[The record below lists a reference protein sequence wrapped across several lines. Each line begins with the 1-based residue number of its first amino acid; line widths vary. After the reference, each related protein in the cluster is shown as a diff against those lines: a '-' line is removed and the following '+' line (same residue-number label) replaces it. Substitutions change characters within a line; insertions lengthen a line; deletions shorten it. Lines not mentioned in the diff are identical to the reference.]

1 MTAINAHD
9 DLLASL
15 GVTPFAEK
23 KAVRDPSELGIDAFL
38 ELMVTQLKN
47 QDPSAPMD
55 NTQMLTQMSQ
65 FASVSGLDKLNESFA
80 DLSSSMTSDQA
91 LQAGSLIGREVLVP
105 TDTGYLTSGGT
116 VRGQVELAH
125 SADVVIRISDATGQM
140 VRELNIG
147 DHEGGAVQFSWDG
160 ITDSGDYAGPG
171 YYNIQVEAGGSEGT
185 EALQTQL
192 FAPVESVTIGGTG
205 QGLTLNLGGLGPVA
219 FDQVRQ
225 IN

>member
-125 SADVVIRISDATGQM
+125 SADVVIRISDATG
-140 VRELNIG
+140 R
-147 DHEGGAVQFSWDG
+147 W
-160 ITDSGDYAGPG
+160 
-171 YYNIQVEAGGSEGT
+171 
-185 EALQTQL
+185 
-192 FAPVESVTIGGTG
+192 
-205 QGLTLNLGGLGPVA
+205 
-219 FDQVRQ
+219 
-225 IN
+225 

>member
-1 MTAINAHD
+1 MTTTTATDELLTSLGIQPFKEKAAIN
-9 DLLASL
+9 
-15 GVTPFAEK
+15 
-23 KAVRDPSELGIDAFL
+23 DPEELGMDAFL
-38 ELMVTQLKN
+38 ELMVTQLNN
-47 QDPSAPMD
+47 QDPFEPMD
-55 NTQMLTQMSQ
+55 NSQMLTQMSQ

-125 SADVVIRISDATGQM
+125 SADVVVRISDATGQM

-160 ITDSGDYAGPG
+160 ITDSGDYANPG
-171 YYNIQVEAGGSEGT
+171 YYSIQVEAGGSEGT

>member
-1 MTAINAHD
+1 M
-9 DLLASL
+9 
-15 GVTPFAEK
+15 
-23 KAVRDPSELGIDAFL
+23 
-38 ELMVTQLKN
+38 
-47 QDPSAPMD
+47 
-55 NTQMLTQMSQ
+55 
-65 FASVSGLDKLNESFA
+65 
-80 DLSSSMTSDQA
+80 
-91 LQAGSLIGREVLVP
+91 
-105 TDTGYLTSGGT
+105 
-116 VRGQVELAH
+116 
-125 SADVVIRISDATGQM
+125 
-140 VRELNIG
+140 RELNIG

-160 ITDSGDYAGPG
+160 ITDSGDYASPG